1 MTAPDRAMG
10 PCPEPRLEVDVAPE
24 FAGEVDRDLLTRV
37 VCATLESQ
45 GITGPIEL
53 SVVVTN
59 DARIQELNREY
70 RGKDYPTD
78 VLSFSQ
84 IEGPDGFPLPSDAP
98 RPLGDIVISYDRVRA
113 QAGEY
118 GHSQQRELAYL
129 TVHGLLHLI
138 GFDHEAEQD
147 RQRMRAAEES
157 ALAEVPRV

>member
-1 MTAPDRAMG
+1 MG
-10 PCPEPRLEVDVAPE
+10 PCPELRLELDVAPE
-24 FAGEVDRDLLTRV
+24 FAGEVDRDLLIRV

-45 GITGPIEL
+45 GMTGPIEL

-59 DARIQELNREY
+59 DAQIQELNREY

-84 IEGPDGFPLPSDAP
+84 IEGPGGFPLPPEAP
-98 RPLGDIVISYDRVRA
+98 RPLGDIVMSYDRVRA

-118 GHSQQRELAYL
+118 GHSRRRELAYL
-129 TVHGLLHLI
+129 TVHGLLHLL